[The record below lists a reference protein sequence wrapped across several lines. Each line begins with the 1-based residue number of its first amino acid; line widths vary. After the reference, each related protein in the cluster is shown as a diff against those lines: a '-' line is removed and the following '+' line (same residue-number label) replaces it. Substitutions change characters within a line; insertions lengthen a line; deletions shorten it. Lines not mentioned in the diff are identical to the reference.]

1 MSTIA
6 QIELPATEFALD
18 ATLATNPDIEF
29 DIERVVAHGP
39 DHVLPLVW
47 VIGDEDDLEYVE
59 ASLREDPSV
68 EDFELVSA
76 LDDRRVY
83 RMDWVANIRLIVRI
97 LVEEEATILNAH
109 AREGHWTLRVL
120 FGDRKSLSRT
130 YDFCEDADIALNVKT
145 VHDLAEGEH
154 SRFGLTEEQHEALV
168 TATKRGYYAVP
179 RIIGI
184 HDLAAE
190 LGISHQALSERLRR
204 GQENLNRHALIV
216 EREAEHE
223 DEDGSDTGR

>member
-6 QIELPATEFALD
+6 QLELSAEDFALD
-18 ATLATNPDIEF
+18 ATLAANPDIEF
-29 DIERVVAHGP
+29 DIERVVAHGS

-47 VIGDEDDLEYVE
+47 AIGHEDDLDAME
-59 ASLREDPSV
+59 ASFEVDSSI
-68 EDFELVSA
+68 EEFELLTA

-83 RMDWVANIRLIVRI
+83 RMDWVANIRFIVRV
-97 LVEEEATILNAH
+97 LVEEEATVLNAH
-109 AREGHWTLRVL
+109 AKEGHWTLRVL
-120 FGDRKSLSRT
+120 FDEHEALSRT
-130 YDFCEDADIALNVKT
+130 VEFCEDADIDLEIKT

-216 EREAEHE
+216 EREAEHK
-223 DEDGSDTGR
+223 DETDRDG

>member
-6 QIELPATEFALD
+6 QLGLPAEDFALD
-18 ATLATNPDIEF
+18 VTLAANPDIEF
-29 DIERVVAHGP
+29 DIERVVAHGS

-47 VIGDEDDLEYVE
+47 VIGDADDLDRVE
-59 ASLREDPSV
+59 TSFEADPSI
-68 EDFELVSA
+68 EEFELVSA

-83 RMDWVANIRLIVRI
+83 RMDWVANIQLIVRI
-97 LVEEEATILNAH
+97 LVEEEATVLNAH
-109 AREGHWTLRVL
+109 AREGRWTLRVL
-120 FGDRKSLSRT
+120 FGDREALSET
-130 YDFCEDADIALNVKT
+130 YEFCEDADIALEIKT

-204 GQENLNRHALIV
+204 GQENLNRHALII